1 MLKKLF
7 TFLLLLLC
15 IRITVVGYHTGQNNI
30 TEVFEL
36 DEVEICGSKAM
47 KLINMKEMRDSGD
60 LKDYTEYYKLFRKRC
75 LECSEKEED

>member
-1 MLKKLF
+1 MKKLF

-30 TEVFEL
+30 TEAFEL
-36 DEVEICGSKAM
+36 DEVEICGQKAM
-47 KLINMKEMRDSGD
+47 RLINMKEMGD

-75 LECSEKEED
+75 SERKTDGD